1 MDLFISVHVFSLIE
15 MTLKVEEMYTKV
27 HNKKLTKV
35 IVFAYSPKEES
46 LTMRVLSW
54 TPFKDGA
61 FRLAIEHHL
70 PIVPMIFHDNKK
82 RFSYT
87 FFSGGPGKI
96 RALIHKPLATTNY
109 SLEMKKELKAKTR
122 AIILNELENPS
133 L

>member
-1 MDLFISVHVFSLIE
+1 
-15 MTLKVEEMYTKV
+15 
-27 HNKKLTKV
+27 
-35 IVFAYSPKEES
+35 
-46 LTMRVLSW
+46 
-54 TPFKDGA
+54 
-61 FRLAIEHHL
+61 
-70 PIVPMIFHDNKK
+70 MIFHDNKK

-122 AIILNELENPS
+122 AIILNALENPS

>member
-1 MDLFISVHVFSLIE
+1 

-46 LTMRVLSW
+46 PYDESIVLD
-54 TPFKDGA
+54 TFKDGA

-96 RALIHKPLATTNY
+96 RALIHAPLATTNY
-109 SLEMKKELKAKTR
+109 SLEMKRELKAKTR